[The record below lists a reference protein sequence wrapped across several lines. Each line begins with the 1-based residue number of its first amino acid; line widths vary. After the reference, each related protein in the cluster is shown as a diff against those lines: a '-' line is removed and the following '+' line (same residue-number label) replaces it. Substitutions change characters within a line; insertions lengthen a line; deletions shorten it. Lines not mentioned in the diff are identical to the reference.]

1 MRCNNELPEEFTKT
15 LMEIAAK
22 CIEGNTDSCQL
33 ELEVKERI
41 IIVEISFHSFHK
53 WDIHA

>member
-1 MRCNNELPEEFTKT
+1 MNIELPEEFTKT